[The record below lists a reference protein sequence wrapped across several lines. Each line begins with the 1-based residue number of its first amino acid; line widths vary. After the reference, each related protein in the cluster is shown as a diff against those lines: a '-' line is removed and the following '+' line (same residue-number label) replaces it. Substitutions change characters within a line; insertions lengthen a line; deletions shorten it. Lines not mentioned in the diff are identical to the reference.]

1 MAIMSN
7 QEEEFL
13 NNDPQPSRITES
25 LRDTGYDFNV
35 AIADIV
41 DNSIDAGAKNV
52 DITFAFDLENNVVIS
67 LVDDGSGMNKDG
79 LADALRYG
87 AADKPDTT
95 RLGKFG
101 LGLKTASTSFCRRI
115 ELTSRF
121 EPSGEVTTAVFDLD
135 TVAERNEWVTARR
148 FASAEEIAD
157 LDRIAKS
164 GTGTVVRWRKIDR
177 ILENY
182 KVRDGEPRKKA
193 LGNLQKDLTLWLGT
207 VFQRFID
214 DTFEDVPNVAISIN
228 GVPIKPWDPFCVD
241 IVEPLYDKELE
252 LEDSEGNSLGFL
264 GIKCYV
270 LPRKEDFP
278 SPERQAEARILN
290 KTQGV
295 YIYRENRLIHGPDWL
310 GLYSME
316 PHFNLARVRLDFTES
331 LDLALKVDIKKSRI
345 VLDPSLSEE
354 LKSQFFFHTRN
365 LAEER
370 RRSAE
375 RDRKK
380 TNPHTAASNTISSK
394 IGTLVIPKIGEV
406 AADSSAA
413 VVDSNI
419 GEPKRVSLR
428 IVVAEQPG
436 EVHIE
441 TANDLRDGVLWVPSV
456 IGGNNGVTLNA
467 SHDFYQ
473 KAYLP
478 HIGNSNIIQ
487 ALDFLIWAVAQA
499 ELNNIDAN
507 SDAFEDFRIEVS
519 KNLRKLVANLP
530 DASLPESP
538 E

>member
-1 MAIMSN
+1 MTSN
-7 QEEEFL
+7 EEEFL

-52 DITFAFDLENNVVIS
+52 DITFAFDLENDVVIS
-67 LVDDGSGMNKDG
+67 ISDDGSGMDKDG
-79 LADALRYG
+79 LANALRYG
-87 AADKPDTT
+87 AADKPEAT

-115 ELTSRF
+115 ELTSRHA
-121 EPSGEVTTAVFDLD
+121 SSSDVLTAVFDLD
-135 TVAERNEWVTARR
+135 TVAERNEWVTVRR
-148 FASAEEIAD
+148 LASSEETTE

-164 GTGTVVRWRKIDR
+164 GPGTVVRWRKIDR
-177 ILENY
+177 MLENY

-193 LGNLQKDLTLWLGT
+193 LANLQKDLNLWLGT

-214 DTFEDVPNVAISIN
+214 ESFEEVPNVAISIN
-228 GVPIKPWDPFCVD
+228 GNPVTPWDPFCVD
-241 IVEPLYDKELE
+241 IIEPLYDKKLE
-252 LEDSEGNSLGFL
+252 LEDSEGNHLGFL
-264 GIKCYV
+264 GIKCFV
-270 LPRKEDFP
+270 LPRKEDF
-278 SPERQAEARILN
+278 SSAERQAEARILN

-310 GLYSME
+310 GLYTME
-316 PHFNLARVRLDFTES
+316 PHYNLARVQLDFTEA

-345 VLDPSLSEE
+345 VLDPALSEE
-354 LKSQFFFHTRN
+354 LRTQFFFHTRT
-365 LAEER
+365 LANER
-370 RRSAE
+370 RRSGEKAPS
-375 RDRKK
+375 KS
-380 TNPHTAASNTISSK
+380 NPHTAASNTISSK
-394 IGTLVIPKIGEV
+394 IGSLVVPKIGEIG
-406 AADSSAA
+406 ANSTDA
-413 VVDSNI
+413 VVDSNV
-419 GEPKRVSLR
+419 GEPKKVTLR

-436 EVHIE
+436 DVYIE

-456 IGGNNGVTLNA
+456 IDGNNGVTLNS

-478 HIGNSNIIQ
+478 NIGNSNIVQ
-487 ALDFLIWAVAQA
+487 ALDYLIWAVAQA

-507 SDAFEDFRIEVS
+507 SEAFEDFRIEVS
-519 KNLRKLVANLP
+519 KNLRKLVTNLP